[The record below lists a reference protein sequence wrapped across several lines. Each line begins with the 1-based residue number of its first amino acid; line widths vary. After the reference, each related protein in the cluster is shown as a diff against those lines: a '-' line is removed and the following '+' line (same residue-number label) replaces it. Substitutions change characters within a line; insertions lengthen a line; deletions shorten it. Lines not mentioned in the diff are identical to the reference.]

1 MTKITN
7 GDMLVL
13 KKLDTCVSP
22 SGDDE
27 NDTNYSVIIDNKNL
41 VDEKKRGI
49 NLVKDLLDL
58 PRKEMSPLLHH
69 PVITTF
75 IQNKWSKVWWTFL
88 ISFLLYLCFVIFF
101 STYLWMMYARYS
113 KADLIRIPVKFPTEC
128 DALQPLQPHIDG
140 DDSIK
145 FGFKS
150 GTNQNSDSTII
161 FTDDE
166 DFDVQLEVIK
176 IRKNRTKVSRV
187 SKKIKFFN
195 SCTIKNNG
203 KIMDLSLCTIE
214 IFLVFFIATLLVQE
228 IWQCVSL
235 GRQYARELEN
245 WFELLILAFA
255 ISTVIFKEN
264 LDTLKILSAIGI
276 CLAWIELIFLFGRF
290 PFLGISI

>member
-187 SKKIKFFN
+187 TKKIRFFN
-195 SCTIKNNG
+195 SCTMKNNG

>member
-49 NLVKDLLDL
+49 NLVKDMLDL
-58 PRKEMSPLLHH
+58 PRKEMSPLLNH

-150 GTNQNSDSTII
+150 GTNQNSDSAII

-187 SKKIKFFN
+187 TKKIRFFN
-195 SCTIKNNG
+195 SCTMKNNG

>member
-49 NLVKDLLDL
+49 NLVKDMLDL

-187 SKKIKFFN
+187 TKKIRFFN
-195 SCTIKNNG
+195 SCTMKNNG